1 MKMTQLNNFPYLEG
15 VTPQEISNLNHIATG
30 ITEEQ
35 MQRFVQIYTSRRK
48 KPQDIL
54 LFTLLGFIIVAG
66 VQRFVL
72 GQIGMGI
79 IYLLTFG
86 FCFIGTIVDLINHKS
101 LTDEYNHKI
110 AIETLAMV
118 R

>member
-1 MKMTQLNNFPYLEG
+1 MTNSTNFLYLDG
-15 VTPQEISNLNHIATG
+15 ITTDEIGHLNHIATSLD
-30 ITEEQ
+30 EAQ
-35 MQRFVQIYTSRRK
+35 MQKFIQLYASRRK

-72 GQIGMGI
+72 GQIGMGL
-79 IYLLTFG
+79 IYLFTFG
-86 FCFIGTIVDLINHKS
+86 FCLIGTIVDLINHKS
-101 LTDEYNHKI
+101 LTDEFNRKV